1 MEPDTIQLLVVVEAV
16 LVLLVKTDKIHI
28 HLLILI
34 LVVVMVALVKLI
46 QLLTEQLQFTTLVG
60 VEVLKVMLDQVYLYL
75 KHVLQVLVLKV
86 EEQMVIEVVQQLL
99 LKQIKVVDQ
108 VVQEPLML
116 QAQAEKV
123 LLF

>member
-1 MEPDTIQLLVVVEAV
+1 M
-16 LVLLVKTDKIHI
+16 
-28 HLLILI
+28 
-34 LVVVMVALVKLI
+34 AL
-46 QLLTEQLQFTTLVG
+46 LQFTTLV
-60 VEVLKVMLDQVYLYL
+60 VAVVLKVMIDQIYLYPQ
-75 KHVLQVLVLKV
+75 HVLQVSVLKV
-86 EEQMVIEVVQQLL
+86 EEQMVIDVVQQLL